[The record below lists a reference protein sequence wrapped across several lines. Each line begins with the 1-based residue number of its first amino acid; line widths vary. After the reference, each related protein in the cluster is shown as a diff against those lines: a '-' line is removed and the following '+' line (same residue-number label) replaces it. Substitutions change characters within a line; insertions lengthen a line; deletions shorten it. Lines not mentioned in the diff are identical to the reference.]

1 MEQDFEKEKKNGAM
15 LQESE
20 WESRVKMVQAVTT
33 KAEQKVAAWLM
44 EQSGQL
50 GQMTLREVAS
60 GAGVGQPTVI
70 RLLKKAGFSGWND
83 FLHMVWKEKK
93 LLDEKYEIQL
103 PAALSCMQ
111 EDIAVIREMAQHLNL
126 KAMKKLAS
134 VIKKAHLID
143 IYGTANSAGAAS
155 ELSGK
160 LLHMGLPSRNYSDL
174 FYQKVSAG
182 HLEAKDIAIGFS
194 MSGETEAV
202 VDALSAAKLSQAVTV
217 AVTADTR
224 STLTNYADF
233 VFYTPTFV
241 QSEASRWISS
251 RITQTVFVDALC
263 MTLLESDTGYFNKN
277 LHQSTSE
284 FEKDVLNQEMWSIAP

>member
-143 IYGTANSAGAAS
+143 IYGTDNSAGAAS

-263 MTLLESDTGYFNKN
+263 MTLLESDTSYFNKN

>member
-1 MEQDFEKEKKNGAM
+1 MEQDFEKGKKNGAM

-20 WESRVKMVQAVTT
+20 WESRVKMVRAVTT

-143 IYGTANSAGAAS
+143 IYGTDNSAGAAS

-263 MTLLESDTGYFNKN
+263 MTLRESDTGYFNKN